1 MMYVVEIGPDNKSL
15 QTWAVE
21 AEPESLEGNR
31 YFVELEEAPTIGRWI
46 KDGDNVRPMSDVEVA
61 AELAEM
67 QLVAAANTNRR
78 TREQLLADTDWTQVA
93 DVDLTD
99 EEVAAYRTYRQEL
112 RDITEHDNWPMLEEG
127 DWPTAP

>member
-21 AEPESLEGNR
+21 AEPESLEENR
-31 YFVELEEAPTIGRWI
+31 YFVELEEAPAIGRWI

>member
-21 AEPESLEGNR
+21 AEPESLEENR

-99 EEVAAYRTYRQEL
+99 EEVAAYHTYRQEL

>member
-21 AEPESLEGNR
+21 AEPESLEENR

>member
-21 AEPESLEGNR
+21 AEPESLEENR
-31 YFVELEEAPTIGRWI
+31 YFVELEEAPAIGRWI

-78 TREQLLADTDWTQVA
+78 TRVQLLEDTDWTQVA

>member
-1 MMYVVEIGPDNKSL
+1 MMYVVEIGPDNKSI
-15 QTWAVE
+15 QTWTVE
-21 AEPESLEGNR
+21 AEPESLEENR
-31 YFVELEEAPTIGRWI
+31 YFVELEEAPAVGRWV
-46 KDGDNVRPMSDVEVA
+46 KDGDNVRPMSEVEVA

-67 QLVAAANTNRR
+67 ELVAAANTNRN
-78 TREQLLADTDWTQVA
+78 TRVQLLEDTDWTQVA

-99 EEVAAYRTYRQEL
+99 EEIAAYRTYRQAL

>member
-15 QTWAVE
+15 QTWTVE
-21 AEPESLEGNR
+21 AEPESLEENH
-31 YFVELEEAPTIGRWI
+31 YFIELEEAPTVGRWI
-46 KDGDNVRPMSDVEVA
+46 KDGDNVRPMSDVEVT
-61 AELAEM
+61 AELQEM
-67 QLVAAANTNRR
+67 ALVSAANTNRR
-78 TREQLLADTDWTQVA
+78 TRVQLLEDTDWTQVA

-99 EEVAAYRTYRQEL
+99 EEIAAYRTYRQAL

>member
-21 AEPESLEGNR
+21 AEPESLEENR

-78 TREQLLADTDWTQVA
+78 TRVQLLEDTDWTQVA